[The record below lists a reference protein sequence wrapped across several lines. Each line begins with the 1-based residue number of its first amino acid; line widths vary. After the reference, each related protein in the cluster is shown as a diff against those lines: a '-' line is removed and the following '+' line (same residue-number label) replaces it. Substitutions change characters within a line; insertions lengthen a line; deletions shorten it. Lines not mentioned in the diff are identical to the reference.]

1 MGKKLRPMLA
11 NGTLVGVFVGDEL
24 VCTGVPLSNFS
35 ALVKQVCGNI
45 PYKCS
50 LIGCYR
56 RLH

>member
-1 MGKKLRPMLA
+1 MLA